1 MNTLCQINSR
11 TQNQIKMKLIN
22 SLKKNKFPNEDSRN
36 ERSEEPVH
44 IKLNHDK
51 KKILPSRKTPDP
63 DGFTGKF
70 YQTFK
75 G

>member
-1 MNTLCQINSR
+1 
-11 TQNQIKMKLIN
+11 MKIQEMKDLK
-22 SLKKNKFPNEDSRN
+22 SLY
-36 ERSEEPVH
+36 
-44 IKLNHDK
+44 ILNWIMI